1 MGMIRL
7 ARAVLGLPP
16 RRWIDTTIAAVLA
29 VRVERALAR
38 GGVDRA
44 ARLGHVR
51 VAMNGSA
58 APTAPLSSIRLSSRE
73 REQLDI
79 AWRVLAHR
87 PFNGTCLRR
96 AIVGGYFLRARQPL
110 LRIGVAKSAGI
121 VTAHAWV
128 EVDGIALDPD
138 ASERYA
144 VLSRPETQL

>member
-1 MGMIRL
+1 
-7 ARAVLGLPP
+7 
-16 RRWIDTTIAAVLA
+16 
-29 VRVERALAR
+29 
-38 GGVDRA
+38 
-44 ARLGHVR
+44 
-51 VAMNGSA
+51 MNGSA